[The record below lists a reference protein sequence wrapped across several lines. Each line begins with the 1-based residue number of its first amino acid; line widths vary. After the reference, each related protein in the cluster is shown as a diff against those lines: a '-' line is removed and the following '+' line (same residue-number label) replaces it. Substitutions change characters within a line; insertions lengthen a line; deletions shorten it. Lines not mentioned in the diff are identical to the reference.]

1 MTLFSFVCCLLAL
14 SSSAFG
20 GPTYGSYSSGSL
32 TDTSKLGGM
41 RDLKNQ
47 PQLTVQLPTQ
57 TGYGSSMND
66 PSLGLTTSLSQ
77 DTRMP
82 MPTSRVMSS
91 GYGSQQQV
99 PRQLTFGQ
107 MDQNLGVP
115 STYSSFSVNLP
126 QGRPFVSQ
134 QQLLLDQQQLLQ
146 QKVAESQVATEA
158 DVRCR
163 GQRSETVI
171 PLDDGR
177 RYIVCLEDGKGNEQQ
192 CPQGLHFHTDSLR
205 CERKSGPLDNPCNS
219 QPCLNGGQCV
229 QTDFSSHECRCPAGF
244 DGKTCELD
252 ARVCQTQQPC
262 GQSPDTKCQSFRWGA
277 ALTHI
282 CIFQNGL
289 AYGHNAQQVTPSPCH
304 GVDGPKPLA
313 TSDKGFIMCDG
324 EYMYVESCPG
334 GTIWDDMT
342 KACVWPDMQGT
353 ISYSEQPQL
362 QRVQGYGQQQNRNLN
377 TQSTYGSQLPVPRPV
392 VQPQQDQRLMSS
404 SYGSQAPVQ
413 QYGSTQQDQRLMSS
427 SYGAQA
433 PVQQDQRLVSSSYGS
448 QVPVQQYGS
457 SQQEQRPVSSS
468 YGSQAPVQQYGSN
481 QQEEQQPQQ
490 MQFSQQPQQMQ
501 FAQQPQQMQMSQQPQ
516 QMQMSQQ
523 PQQMQ
528 FAQPPMH
535 KPHHMHHGMNR
546 QQDNRLIPQQQS
558 NF

>member
-1 MTLFSFVCCLLAL
+1 MTLFSLICCLLAL
-14 SSSAFG
+14 SSSVFG
-20 GPTYGSYSSGSL
+20 GPTFGSYSSGSL

-47 PQLTVQLPTQ
+47 PQLTVQLPPQNQVPIQ

-66 PSLGLTTSLSQ
+66 LSLGMTTGLSQ

-82 MPTSRVMSS
+82 TSRVISS

-99 PRQLTFGQ
+99 PRQLMFGQ
-107 MDQNLGVP
+107 NEQTLVAP
-115 STYSSFSVNLP
+115 STYSSYNLNLP
-126 QGRPFVSQ
+126 QARPLVSQ

-146 QKVAESQVATEA
+146 QKIAESQVVTEA
-158 DVRCR
+158 DNLCR
-163 GQRSETVI
+163 GQRPETVI
-171 PLDDGR
+171 PLDNGR
-177 RYIVCLEDGKGNEQQ
+177 RFIVCREDGKGDEQQ
-192 CPQGLHFHTDSLR
+192 CPKGLHFHPDSHR
-205 CERKSGPLDNPCNS
+205 CERKSGPLDNPCDS

-229 QTDFSSHECRCPAGF
+229 QTDYSVHECRCPTGF

-289 AYGHNAQQVTPSPCH
+289 GYGHNAQQIQQNPCH

-324 EYMYVESCPG
+324 EFMYIESCPG

-342 KACVWPDMQGT
+342 KACVWPDMQGAV
-353 ISYSEQPQL
+353 SYSEQPQL
-362 QRVQGYGQQQNRNLN
+362 QRVQGYGQQQNRNMN
-377 TQSTYGSQLPVPRPV
+377 TQSTYGSQLPVQRPV
-392 VQPQQDQRLMSS
+392 VEPQQDQRLMSSSYGSQLPVQQYGSTQQDQKLVSSSYGAQLPVQQYGSSQQEQRPMSS

-413 QYGSTQQDQRLMSS
+413 QYGSTQQ
-427 SYGAQA
+427 
-433 PVQQDQRLVSSSYGS
+433 
-448 QVPVQQYGS
+448 
-457 SQQEQRPVSSS
+457 E
-468 YGSQAPVQQYGSN
+468 
-481 QQEEQQPQQ
+481 
-490 MQFSQQPQQMQ
+490 
-501 FAQQPQQMQMSQQPQ
+501 QPQQMQMSQQPQ

-528 FAQPPMH
+528 FSQQPQQMQMSQQPNQMQFSQQPQQMQFSQQPMH
-535 KPHHMHHGMNR
+535 KPHHFHQGLNR
-546 QQDNRLIPQQQS
+546 QQDNRLTQQQQS